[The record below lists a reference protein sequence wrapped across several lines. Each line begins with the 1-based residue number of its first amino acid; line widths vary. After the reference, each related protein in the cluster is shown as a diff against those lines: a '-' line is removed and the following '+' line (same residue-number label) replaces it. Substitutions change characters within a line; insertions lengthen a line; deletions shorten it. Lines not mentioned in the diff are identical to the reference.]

1 MANAF
6 GLEQRICDAEAKCL
20 SSGAPLPEA
29 RAEQKKF
36 TGGKT
41 TIIILSNVDDE
52 GKDKADMLFA
62 EVQKAVEMSGKNIS
76 VEVVTDK
83 EQIAAYNVRRLPALV
98 INGSIVSQGI
108 LSIANDIVEEIEY
121 LM

>member
-20 SSGAPLPEA
+20 SCGAPLPEA